1 MKIRAQKKTVL
12 KVCRLLTEDVYE
24 IYPNM
29 NFGSMANRHR
39 AEEALK
45 IVQKKRIVNEPQVK
59 EWQFPVECLFVTE
72 HTGLVN
78 LHVSVVLDWEKDN
91 LLYLDFDAPY
101 AELRY

>member
-45 IVQKKRIVNEPQVK
+45 IVQKNRIVNEPQVK

-78 LHVSVVLDWEKDN
+78 LHVALKEDWEKEN
-91 LLYLDFDAPY
+91 LLYLDFDQDY
-101 AELRY
+101 FNSRY